1 MSALVLNENGRLNG
15 TAQPARPGETV
26 MLFGSGQG
34 ETSPP
39 GVTGQPASAM
49 DAQRIEDVSVT
60 IGGSAA
66 EVVSAGLAP
75 GFVGIFQIEVRIPD
89 AAASGERTP
98 VAVVIRGEAAPAGAV
113 MSVASP

>member
-1 MSALVLNENGRLNG
+1 
-15 TAQPARPGETV
+15 

-39 GVTGQPASAM
+39 GGHGQPASAM
-49 DAQRIEDVSVT
+49 DAQADRRRVGHDRRQRR
-60 IGGSAA
+60 GSGFRRLGA
-66 EVVSAGLAP
+66 VVSP
-75 GFVGIFQIEVRIPD
+75 GVFQIEVRIPD